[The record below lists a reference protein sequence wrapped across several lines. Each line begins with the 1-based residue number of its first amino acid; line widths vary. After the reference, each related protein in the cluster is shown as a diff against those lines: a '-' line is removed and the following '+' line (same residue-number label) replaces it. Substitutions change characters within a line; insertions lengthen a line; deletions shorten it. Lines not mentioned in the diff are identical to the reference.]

1 MVTSHHTRIIV
12 GEFSKDHILTSHH
25 MMEALKGQWVR
36 DSADNYDKLLKELA
50 VNWLLRKAA
59 EASTP
64 VMEITEESGEW
75 TIKSS
80 TTLKTVELKFKIG
93 EKFEETTPDGRE
105 VESVSTVEN
114 GKLVIKQTAKK
125 AGQKSTTSVR
135 ELDGDCLKY
144 TITVEGSDV
153 VCVQTFSRSE

>member
-1 MVTSHHTRIIV
+1 MGSSSELVLISR
-12 GEFSKDHILTSHH
+12 SYPH
-25 MMEALKGQWVR
+25 MMDALKGQWVR

-50 VNWLLRKAA
+50 VNWLLRTAA
-59 EASTP
+59 QASTP
-64 VMEITEESGEW
+64 VMEITEEGGEW

-80 TTLKTVELKFKIG
+80 TTLKTVELKFKLG

-105 VESVSTVEN
+105 VESVSTFAD

-135 ELDGDCLKY
+135 ELAGDRLKY

-153 VCVQTFSRSE
+153 VCVQTFRSE

>member
-1 MVTSHHTRIIV
+1 MGSSELVLRRS
-12 GEFSKDHILTSHH
+12 SYPL

-50 VNWLLRKAA
+50 VNWLLRTAA
-59 EASTP
+59 QASTP
-64 VMEITEESGEW
+64 VMDITEEGGEW

-80 TTLKTVELKFKIG
+80 TTLKTVELKFKLG

-105 VESVSTVEN
+105 VESVSTFEN

-135 ELDGDCLKY
+135 ELDGDSLKY
-144 TITVEGSDV
+144 TITVGGSDV
-153 VCVQTFSRSE
+153 VCVQMFSRMK

>member
-1 MVTSHHTRIIV
+1 MGSSELVLRRS
-12 GEFSKDHILTSHH
+12 SYPL

-50 VNWLLRKAA
+50 VNRLLRKAA

-64 VMEITEESGEW
+64 VMEITEESSEW

-80 TTLKTVELKFKIG
+80 TTLKTVELKFKLG

-105 VESVSTVEN
+105 VESVSKVEN
-114 GKLVIKQTAKK
+114 DKLVIKQTAKK

-153 VCVQTFSRSE
+153 VCVQMFSRMK

>member
-1 MVTSHHTRIIV
+1 MGSSSELVLISR
-12 GEFSKDHILTSHH
+12 SYPH
-25 MMEALKGQWVR
+25 MMDALKGQWVR

-50 VNWLLRKAA
+50 VNWLLRQAA
-59 EASTP
+59 QASTP
-64 VMEITEESGEW
+64 VMEITEEGGEW

-80 TTLKTVELKFKIG
+80 TTLKTVELKFKLG

-105 VESVSTVEN
+105 VESVSTFEN

-135 ELDGDCLKY
+135 ELDGDRLKY
-144 TITVEGSDV
+144 TLTILDSDV
-153 VCVQTFSRSE
+153 VCVQTFRSE

>member
-1 MVTSHHTRIIV
+1 MGSSEQVVTTQYPHTNHTM
-12 GEFSKDHILTSHH
+12 D
-25 MMEALKGQWVR
+25 ALKGQWVR

-50 VNWLLRKAA
+50 VNWLLRQAA
-59 EASTP
+59 QASTP
-64 VMEITEESGEW
+64 VMEITEEDGLW

-80 TTLKTVELKFKIG
+80 TTLKTVELKFKMG

-105 VESVSTVEN
+105 VESVSTFEN

-135 ELDGDCLKY
+135 EIDGDCLKY

-153 VCVQTFSRSE
+153 VCVQTFSRMKK